1 MRTHTRSIAPVLL
14 AVLAILASAC
24 GGATQPAPPTTA
36 PTVAPTRAATA
47 APTAAPTV
55 ATKPGELPQATID
68 AAKKEGAFVFYTSL
82 NADDAKIMVDT
93 FQKAFPEIKTT
104 LNRKSSEKLTTQYLT
119 EAKAGKVLA
128 DVLETGGIDVAKAI
142 KEGLTVAFDPPAAAD
157 WPKDYKQANGH
168 FTAARVG
175 IETIAWNTTLV
186 KSGEEPKSW
195 EDLTNPK
202 WKGKLLI
209 EATDVEVM
217 LALAKRKWNGDDAK
231 VRDYFTRLTA
241 NGPKLIDGHTEM
253 NNALIAG
260 EGAVGWGAHGHT
272 AENAIQSKKAPLGW
286 MRSEPVL
293 TIDGP
298 VISKAAPHPN
308 AAKVFV
314 NWYLSKTGG
323 QKVLADLK
331 RVPAAPGVGDKAFTF
346 EKTYVS
352 GPQFL
357 DDFAKY
363 QKLWDELV
371 AKK

>member
-1 MRTHTRSIAPVLL
+1 MRKHRAASPLAVF

-24 GGATQPAPPTTA
+24 GGAAQPSPTASAAPSPTKSA
-36 PTVAPTRAATA
+36 AATA
-47 APTAAPTV
+47 SASPAA
-55 ATKPGELPQATID
+55 KPGELDKATID
-68 AAKKEGAFVFYTSL
+68 AAKKEGAVVFYTSL
-82 NADDAKIMVDT
+82 SGDDSKIMVDT
-93 FQKAFPEIKTT
+93 FMKAYPEIKVT
-104 LNRKSSEKLTTQYLT
+104 LNRKSSEKITTQYLT

-142 KEGLTVAFDPPAAAD
+142 NEGLTVAFDPPAAAD

-175 IETIAWNTTLV
+175 AETIAWNTTLV
-186 KSGEEPKSW
+186 KAGEEPKSFD
-195 EDLTNPK
+195 DLTDPK
-202 WKGKLLI
+202 WKGKLLV

-231 VRDYFTRLTA
+231 VREYFTKLMA
-241 NGPKLIDGHTEM
+241 NSPKLIDGHTDM

-260 EGAVGWGAHGHT
+260 EGAVAWGAHGHT
-272 AENAIQSKKAPLGW
+272 AQDAIQKKKAPLGW
-286 MRSEPVL
+286 LKAEVVL

-308 AAKVFV
+308 AAKLFV
-314 NWYLSKTGG
+314 NWYLTKTGG
-323 QKVLADLK
+323 QKVLAD
-331 RVPAAPGVGDKAFTF
+331 RARIPAAPGVADKAFMFT
-346 EKTYVS
+346 KTYVS

-357 DDFAKY
+357 GDFAKY

-371 AKK
+371 TKK